1 MTGRSLRKPGLPVSS
16 LTITSYLLI
25 WLWFSRSVISNS
37 LQPHGLQHA
46 RLPGPSLSHC
56 PLSQWCH
63 PTISSSVTS
72 FSSCPQSFPAS
83 GSFPISWLFTS
94 SGQSIGASASGK
106 FLLMNIQ
113 NWFTLGLLVW
123 SCSPRDSWES
133 SPAPQFKSISPSALS
148 LLYDPALTSAHD
160 YWKNHSFDYTELC

>member
-1 MTGRSLRKPGLPVSS
+1 MYHCCFSVTKSCPTLCDPINCSTPGFPVLHSLPVCS
-16 LTITSYLLI
+16 ISYT
-25 WLWFSRSVISNS
+25 
-37 LQPHGLQHA
+37 
-46 RLPGPSLSHC
+46 
-56 PLSQWCH
+56 LSQWCR
-63 PTISSSVTS
+63 PTISSSVTL
-72 FSSCPQSFPAS
+72 FSCPQSFPAS